1 MSKANGF
8 ETDLLQLLF
17 NKVTITGIATAATGT
32 ANFYISLHT
41 GDPGEA
47 GNQTSSEVAYG
58 PYARVA
64 KARTTGVWTV
74 TTGSVSPVANIDFA
88 ACTGGTTGIATHF
101 GIGTAATGTG
111 YLLYSGTVT
120 PNISIAVGVT
130 PRLTTASTVTEG

>member
-17 NKVTITGIATAATGT
+17 NKVSITGIAAAATGVP
-32 ANFYISLHT
+32 AFYISLHT
-41 GDPGEA
+41 GDPGET
-47 GNQTSSEVAYG
+47 GNQSTNEIAYG
-58 PYARVA
+58 SYARVS

-88 ACTGGTTGIATHF
+88 ACTSGTTGVVTHF
-101 GIGTAATGTG
+101 GIGTATSGNG

-120 PNISIAVGVT
+120 PNVSVAVGVT
-130 PRLTTASTVTEG
+130 PRLTVASSVTEG